1 MPARECIVFI
11 HAVGGDSS
19 FWAPQMVAFSP
30 RYHTVAVDLGGPAAS
45 VSIARYADDVA
56 AAIATSGYGRAHLVG
71 LSMGG
76 VVALEVR
83 RRHPKRVRSLT
94 LANSWGFLTDGP
106 GRLAWAEGML
116 ADRSVAEF
124 SQLTLPG
131 LFARTTA
138 PETVAHGVAVEGRK
152 EKDVYLACW
161 RSMLLQDQRDVLAA
175 LDIPL
180 LLIGGEHDSI
190 TPTAPCLTDVAA
202 AVPTAR
208 LVELKGASHFSNLDQ
223 PDAFNDALRAFL
235 RGARAPASDRLTPD
249 DEETL
254 TLPSGTTAEHLLR
267 LLELRGIELF
277 ASNSGT
283 DFTPIIEA
291 LATLDEE
298 RGGAKSTLRVV
309 PAPHEN
315 TAIAMAHGH
324 ALLSGR
330 AQAVMAHVNVGTA
343 NMGLGLINARRA
355 RVPMLLLA
363 GRTPWY
369 EEGKTGVRTN
379 FVQWGQDTFDQG
391 GYFRE
396 FTKWDYELK
405 GPHVLDTVIDRA
417 LAVSESAPEGPVYL
431 TLPKEPLCEIAAD
444 RLVAAEPRQRAS
456 RPSLPEAGA
465 LEAAARRIR
474 AAKRPVIVTADLG
487 RRVGGPEALVRFSEA
502 AGAGV
507 VEHGKRNFF
516 NFPTE
521 HAHHLG
527 FEPTEWVQGADLVI
541 AVEAPVPWIPAF
553 AKLARPPA
561 VVGIGVDPLFGDI
574 PMRGFP
580 VDLALAGD
588 PVETLRALTALL
600 PAPTTSGALAAHH
613 ERLFGSARDAARADG
628 ARDVITKR
636 YLSHCIGEAIDDNV
650 VLFNEYDLDPWQ
662 VPRRVPGSWFENSV
676 ASGLGWSLGAALG
689 GAIAAPERTIVAT
702 LGDGS
707 YLFNT
712 PLSAHHVAVSEGLPV
727 CFIVFDDAA
736 WSTIKRSTR
745 GSHPNGVAVRTD
757 NFALCDFAVAP
768 RFDEIAR
775 AFGAVGLRA
784 EKPSDV
790 KGILAEALRLV
801 REERRHVLVDVVCE
815 RDG

>member
-1 MPARECIVFI
+1 MPARECLVFI

-19 FWAPQMVAFSP
+19 FWAPQVAAFEA
-30 RYHTVAVDLGGPAAS
+30 RYHTIAVDLGGPAET
-45 VSIARYADDVA
+45 VSMERFADDVA
-56 AAIATSGYGRAHLVG
+56 AAIAQAGYGCAHLVG

-83 RRHPKRVRSLT
+83 RRHPRRVRSLT
-94 LANSWGFLTDGP
+94 LANSWAFLADGP
-106 GRLAWAEGML
+106 QRLAWAEGML
-116 ADRSVAEF
+116 AERTVAEF

-131 LFARTTA
+131 LFASTTS
-138 PETVAHGVAVEGRK
+138 PETVAHGVRVEGA
-152 EKDVYLACW
+152 KDKAVYLACW
-161 RSMLLQDQRDVLAA
+161 RTMLVHDQRDVVAA

-180 LLIGGEHDSI
+180 LLIGGPLDPI
-190 TPTAPCLTDVAA
+190 TPTSPCLTEIAA

-208 LVELKGASHFSNLDQ
+208 LVDLRGAGHFSNLDQ
-223 PDAFNDALRAFL
+223 PEAFNDALRAFL

-249 DEETL
+249 REETL
-254 TLPSGTTAEHLLR
+254 TLPAGSTAEHLLR
-267 LLELRGIELF
+267 LLELRGVELF

-291 LATLDEE
+291 LARLDEE
-298 RGGAKSTLRVV
+298 RGGLKSTLRIV

-330 AQAVMAHVNVGTA
+330 AQVVMAHVNVGTA

-369 EEGKTGVRTN
+369 EEGKAGVRTN

-405 GPHVLDTVIDRA
+405 GPHVLDTVVDRA

-431 TLPKEPLCEIAAD
+431 TLPKEPLCEQALD
-444 RLVAAEPRQRAS
+444 RVVAVEARQQAS
-456 RPSLPEAGA
+456 RPCVPDAAA
-465 LEAAARRIR
+465 LEAAVRRIR
-474 AAKRPVIVTADLG
+474 AAKRPVIVTADVG
-487 RRVGGPEALVRFSEA
+487 RRAGAPEALVRFSEA
-502 AGAGV
+502 SGAGV

-516 NFPTE
+516 NFPSE
-521 HAHHLG
+521 HPHHLG
-527 FEPTEWVQGADLVI
+527 FEPTEWVQDADLVI
-541 AVEAPVPWIPAF
+541 ALESPVPWIPAF
-553 AKLARPPA
+553 AKLPRPPA
-561 VVGIGVDPLFGDI
+561 VIGIGVDPLFGDL

-580 VDLALAGD
+580 VDLGLAGD

-600 PAPTTSGALAAHH
+600 PAPAISERLAQHH
-613 ERLFGSARDAARADG
+613 ARLFGAAREEARADAG
-628 ARDVITKR
+628 RDVITKR
-636 YLSHCIGEAIDDNV
+636 YLSQCIGQAIDDDV

-712 PLSAHHVAVSEGLPV
+712 PMSAHHVAVSEGLPV

-745 GSHPNGVAVRTD
+745 GSHPEGAAVRTG

-768 RFDEIAR
+768 RFDEVAR
-775 AFGAVGLRA
+775 AFGAVGLRV
-784 EKPSDV
+784 EKPADV
-790 KGILAEALRLV
+790 PAVLAEALRLV